1 MPSRRFPDQIE
12 TARLILRPPTAADV
26 PGIVAAVNA
35 SFTELNEWMA
45 WANGPYGADNAQA
58 FCDASLEALAAEREY
73 STVLV
78 HRGDDRIIGGMGL
91 LDAKWD
97 VPRFE
102 IGYWVHTHYVGQGY
116 CSEAVRGLTRFAFEQ
131 LGARRVE
138 ITMDDRNRRSWAVAE
153 RTGFE
158 LEAVHRCD
166 RRDNQGRLSDTR
178 VYAMLDVSQL
188 R

>member
-1 MPSRRFPDQIE
+1 MLW
-12 TARLILRPPTAADV
+12 AR
-26 PGIVAAVNA
+26 
-35 SFTELNEWMA
+35 
-45 WANGPYGADNAQA
+45 GPYGTDNAQA
-58 FCDASLEALAAEREY
+58 FCDASLEALAAEREF

-78 HRGDDRIIGGMGL
+78 HRDDDRIIGGIGL

-131 LGARRVE
+131 LDAKRVE

-166 RRDNQGRLSDTR
+166 RRDNQGRLSNTR
-178 VYAMLDVSQL
+178 VYAMLDVRQL

>member
-1 MPSRRFPDQIE
+1 MTSARFPEKIE
-12 TARLILRPPTAADV
+12 TARLILRPPSAADV
-26 PGIVAAVNA
+26 PDIVAAVNA
-35 SFTELNEWMA
+35 SYAELNEWMP
-45 WANGPYGADNAQA
+45 WARGPYDADNAQA
-58 FCDASLEALAAEREY
+58 FCDASLDALASEREY

-78 HRGDDRIIGGMGL
+78 HRHDDRIIGGMGL

-153 RTGFE
+153 RTGFA

-178 VYAMLDVSQL
+178 VYAMLDVGQL